1 MCDEQKKNQENK
13 RKYGTINQSYMR
25 TKFLFG
31 NLMLLL
37 FTFSFIVIS
46 CTSKT
51 KQNSTTEVAL
61 VTSQDDSIESKK
73 IKALWEDANKYKAS
87 ITDTT
92 FLKTKGEMSYS
103 AIDMLTGEGFNEQY
117 AFNQVVYLKALE
129 RARKHLS
136 FQNGQLVFLIKNG
149 SDIYISEDLYK
160 FISETFNLWNEQL
173 KSGNFELKKDEKG
186 LYDLYPKAN
195 TDL

>member
-1 MCDEQKKNQENK
+1 
-13 RKYGTINQSYMR
+13 MR

-173 KSGNFELKKDEKG
+173 KSRNFELKKDEKG

>member
-1 MCDEQKKNQENK
+1 
-13 RKYGTINQSYMR
+13 MR

-73 IKALWEDANKYKAS
+73 IKELWEDANKYKAS

-129 RARKHLS
+129 RARKHLL

-149 SDIYISEDLYK
+149 NDIYISEDLYK

>member
-1 MCDEQKKNQENK
+1 
-13 RKYGTINQSYMR
+13 
-25 TKFLFG
+25 
-31 NLMLLL
+31 
-37 FTFSFIVIS
+37 
-46 CTSKT
+46 
-51 KQNSTTEVAL
+51 
-61 VTSQDDSIESKK
+61 
-73 IKALWEDANKYKAS
+73 
-87 ITDTT
+87 
-92 FLKTKGEMSYS
+92 MSYS

>member
-1 MCDEQKKNQENK
+1 
-13 RKYGTINQSYMR
+13 MR
-25 TKFLFG
+25 TKLLFG
-31 NLMLLL
+31 NLILLP
-37 FTFSFIVIS
+37 FTFSFIVIG
-46 CTSKT
+46 CTNKA

-103 AIDMLTGEGFNEQY
+103 AIDMMTGEGFNEQY

-136 FQNGQLVFLIKNG
+136 FQNNQLVFLIKNG

>member
-1 MCDEQKKNQENK
+1 
-13 RKYGTINQSYMR
+13 
-25 TKFLFG
+25 
-31 NLMLLL
+31 
-37 FTFSFIVIS
+37 
-46 CTSKT
+46 
-51 KQNSTTEVAL
+51 
-61 VTSQDDSIESKK
+61 
-73 IKALWEDANKYKAS
+73 
-87 ITDTT
+87 
-92 FLKTKGEMSYS
+92 MSYS

-117 AFNQVVYLKALE
+117 AFNQVAYLKALE

-149 SDIYISEDLYK
+149 SDIYIRRFIQ